1 MAERDC
7 KQAQSELETVTKMM
21 QGWEEKAHENKQKL
35 QKAEDEIKELKE
47 KLKGNISLIKAK
59 DIIWNEII
67 LEMQSKWDS
76 MNIIAREKNI
86 VSEHEK
92 ELLSEKQASIKRA
105 NWARKFI
112 NFINAKTDEDL
123 RDMGIQD
130 RYFYAEEVN
139 KIIIKN
145 DLLKASEAVAGNQR
159 DN

>member
-7 KQAQSELETVTKMM
+7 KQAQSELATVIKIM
-21 QGWEEKAHENKQKL
+21 QGWEGKAQESEQKL

-67 LEMQSKWDS
+67 SEMQSKWDS

-92 ELLSEKQASIKRA
+92 ELLSDKQAAID
-105 NWARKFI
+105 RKS
-112 NFINAKTDEDL
+112 
-123 RDMGIQD
+123 
-130 RYFYAEEVN
+130 V
-139 KIIIKN
+139 
-145 DLLKASEAVAGNQR
+145 V
-159 DN
+159 